1 MIACKNYLRFLQGR
15 ELLRKG
21 CSNFLARFSQKTLQQ
36 MRKKRIMAAWVIIV
50 DH

>member
-15 ELLRKG
+15 ELLRKS
-21 CSNFLARFSQKTLQQ
+21 CSNFLGMFFSKNITTNE
-36 MRKKRIMAAWVIIV
+36 KKKYYGSMGIIV

>member
-36 MRKKRIMAAWVIIV
+36 MRKKTYYGSMGIIV